1 VVIVFIFLFGIVIGS
16 FLNVCITRIPE
27 EMSIVSPASRC
38 PRCKAPIKAYDNV
51 PVFGWLWLRGKCRAC
66 GEPISPM
73 YPLIELSTGLLFV
86 AAYLDFGIT
95 QATVKWIFFTCL
107 VIVLTVTDLRVRML
121 PDVINWPGFAAG
133 LLFSAFV
140 PPNDGIAGFLAYRLF
155 QVRLPGAAAGILDG
169 LIGAAFGSLLLLGLA
184 KGYKAARGREGMGM
198 GDVKMMAMV
207 GAFLGVRGTFLTLLL
222 GSLLGSVIGLS
233 LVLALYVGG
242 WRSALAKRASQRGL
256 GTERGLR
263 WTIASQYQLPLGT
276 FLGIGA
282 LVIVYATPMVAA
294 RWSMFR
300 WITG

>member
-1 VVIVFIFLFGIVIGS
+1 MVIFFIFLFGIVVGS

-27 EMSIVSPASRC
+27 EISIVSPGSRC
-38 PRCKAPIKAYDNV
+38 PRCKTAIKPYDNV

-95 QATVKWIFFTCL
+95 QATVKWLFFTCL

-121 PDVINWPGFAAG
+121 PDAINWPGFAAG

-140 PPNDGIAGFLAYRLF
+140 PPNDGIAQFLGYRFF
-155 QVRLPGAAAGILDG
+155 QVGLPGAAAGILDG
-169 LIGAAFGSLLLLGLA
+169 LIGAAFGSFLLLGLA
-184 KGYKAARGREGMGM
+184 KAYKAVRGREGMGM

-207 GAFLGVRGTFLTLLL
+207 GAFLGLRGTFLAILV

-233 LVLALYVGG
+233 VVLALYLGG
-242 WRSALAKRASQRGL
+242 WRSALAKRASRRGL

-263 WTIASQYQLPLGT
+263 WAIASQYQLPLGT

-282 LVIVYATPMVAA
+282 LAIVYATPAVAA
-294 RWSMFR
+294 RWPIFR
-300 WITG
+300 GITG

>member
-1 VVIVFIFLFGIVIGS
+1 MVIAFIFLFGIVIGS

-27 EMSIVSPASRC
+27 EISIVSPGSRC
-38 PRCKAPIKAYDNV
+38 PRCKTPIKAYDNV

-66 GEPISPM
+66 REPISPM

-95 QATVKWIFFTCL
+95 QAFVKWIFFTCL
-107 VIVLTVTDLRVRML
+107 LIVLTVTDLRVRML

-140 PPNDGIAGFLAYRLF
+140 PPNDGIAGFLGYRFF

-184 KGYKAARGREGMGM
+184 KAYKAARGREGMGM

-233 LVLALYVGG
+233 LVLALYLGR
-242 WRSALAKRASQRGL
+242 WRSALAKRASRRGL

-263 WTIASQYQLPLGT
+263 WAIASQYQLPLGT

-282 LVIVYATPMVAA
+282 LTIVYATPVVAT
-294 RWSMFR
+294 RWGIFR
-300 WITG
+300 WMTG